1 MKRTLLWPRW
11 SLWTWCFALLMTA
24 GIYAAYARI
33 AHGAGSSIQFGN
45 EFPWSLV
52 IGLNVFCGIA
62 IAVGG
67 FTVAASVYVLNL
79 EEYKPIVRASLVT
92 SFLGYVVAVLGFL
105 LDQTSSGHIAS
116 RIWRPHSILYGVAW
130 AFILFAL
137 LLILEFA
144 PELCERLLG
153 RQPPRFVRS
162 LSMPLLLVAVVFSV
176 MYQTTLAD
184 LLQSVPSNVSPLWS
198 TPQLPFLFFISA
210 VCVGL
215 AVVIFASWHITVASG
230 KGLSPDKVARLG
242 KMLAALLFLYLGLRI
257 ADLLVRGIPLLVWK
271 NNPENL
277 LLGLEMGL
285 IFVPMALLISERN
298 LASPR
303 MIYVCAVMVL
313 AGLITNRLNT
323 CITSVETATGSRYLP
338 TWDEFV
344 IAYSIIALGVA
355 VFSVIAKRLPV
366 FAEP

>member
-1 MKRTLLWPRW
+1 MKRTFLWPRW
-11 SLWTWCFALLMTA
+11 SLWTWCFALLMTG

-33 AHGAGSSIQFGN
+33 AHGAGSSIHLGN

-92 SFLGYVVAVLGFL
+92 SFLGYLVAVLGFL
-105 LDQTSSGHIAS
+105 SDQTLPGRIAP

-130 AFILFAL
+130 ALILFAV

-144 PELCERLLG
+144 PELCERLVR

-184 LLQSVPSNVSPLWS
+184 LLQSVPSKVSPLWS

-215 AVVIFASWHITVASG
+215 AVVIFASWHINVASG
-230 KGLSPDKVARLG
+230 RGLSPGKVAGLG
-242 KMLAALLFLYLGLRI
+242 KVLAAVLFLYLGLRI
-257 ADLLVRGIPLLVWK
+257 ADLLDRGIPLLVWK

-285 IFVPMALLISERN
+285 IFLPMALLISER
-298 LASPR
+298 SPVNAR
-303 MIYVCAVMVL
+303 MAYYCAAMVL
-313 AGLITNRLNT
+313 AGFITNRLNT
-323 CITSVETATGSRYLP
+323 CITSVEVATGSRYVP
-338 TWDEFV
+338 NWNEFM

-355 VFSVIAKRLPV
+355 VFSVTAKRLPV

>member
-1 MKRTLLWPRW
+1 
-11 SLWTWCFALLMTA
+11 MTG
-24 GIYAAYARI
+24 GIYAAYARM
-33 AHGAGSSIQFGN
+33 AHGAGSSTHLGN
-45 EFPWSLV
+45 ELPWSLV
-52 IGLNVFCGIA
+52 MGLNVFCGIA
-62 IAVGG
+62 IAAGG

-79 EEYKPIVRASLVT
+79 EEYKPMVRASLVT
-92 SFLGYVVAVLGFL
+92 SFLGYLVAVLGFL
-105 LDQTSSGHIAS
+105 SDQTLPGRIAS
-116 RIWRPHSILYGVAW
+116 RVWRPHSILYGVAW
-130 AFILFAL
+130 ALILFAAV
-137 LLILEFA
+137 LILEFA
-144 PELCERLLG
+144 PELCERLVR

-176 MYQTTLAD
+176 LYQTALAD
-184 LLQSVPSNVSPLWS
+184 LLQSVPSKVSPLWS

-210 VCVGL
+210 VCAGL
-215 AVVIFASWHITVASG
+215 AVVIFASWHINLACG
-230 KGLSPDKVARLG
+230 KGLSPSKVVGLG
-242 KMLAALLFLYLGLRI
+242 KVLAALLFLYLGLRI
-257 ADLLVRGIPLLVWK
+257 ADLLYRGIPLLVWK
-271 NNPENL
+271 NNPENV

-285 IFVPMALLISERN
+285 IFLPMALLISQRN

-338 TWDEFV
+338 NWDEFV

-366 FAEP
+366 FAEPSSPNRQ